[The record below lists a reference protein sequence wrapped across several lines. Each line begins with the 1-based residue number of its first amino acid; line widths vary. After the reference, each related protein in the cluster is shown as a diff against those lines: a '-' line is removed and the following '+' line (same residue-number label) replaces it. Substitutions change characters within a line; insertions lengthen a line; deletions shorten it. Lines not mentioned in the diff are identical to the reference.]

1 MREPPHPTHRP
12 LVVGAL
18 IVIALVAV
26 VFPFAWR
33 VSRPKHGTFHTAA
46 EIARRKVDESG
57 SLPAARIEGVVT
69 YADPANNVLFV
80 QDATGGVRVSLAED
94 SAAYYPGQRVTVSG
108 VVSDQ
113 ELSPVVLSP
122 QIVVH
127 GQGPLP
133 AAPLVRPSDFGTRDV
148 ENRLV
153 TIEGIVQSATGRQ
166 TGGVTARVSRDGVPI
181 EIYCQGYRGVIGA
194 EVDRRVRIT
203 GVATWDL
210 DVELKPVGRKLWVTS
225 WTDTV
230 YLSPMPSPVS
240 APLVTAA
247 SLWALPADRLPERRV
262 RVRGTMEA
270 AGPAGTFRIQDG
282 SGSLDVRFDVLSAVR
297 LGQDIEVVG
306 FAQRDAGSLYLD
318 NARVVAGS
326 VTESRE
332 AAPPV
337 LTTLRQVRALPPN
350 EAMRKYPV
358 HVRAVVTYF
367 DRSGFIFFVE
377 DGTDGIYVNPHEL
390 PIAGVRAGDL
400 VEISAIS
407 QAGNFA
413 PILGLPNIRV
423 LAHNQPLPQRW
434 ASLDRVFAGG
444 EDSRFVET
452 QGVVRDTDVRF
463 NTPLL
468 DVAYAGHR
476 FTAWVPGLSHPER
489 LLDARVALRGVCG
502 TLYNERRQ
510 FLAIQLFVPGPAGL
524 RVLEPPSEGM
534 PVAVDHVL
542 DFSVG
547 RLPGHRVRVEGVVT
561 HSAGS
566 QLFVRDADNGL
577 KVRLRHPRRLSPGDV
592 VDVLGYPQ
600 ADRLVPLLEDAEVVP
615 AGHGPGPAPV
625 ATNAQDLVRG
635 LHANQLVQLDAYLH
649 DTTSSVAEESLELQ
663 SGTTTFHALLDKT
676 GGQRVEL
683 QSGSKLRVTGI
694 FDTQSWRP
702 LTRTG
707 ASDFHVLLR
716 SADDVTVLVPA
727 PWWTMDRALQL
738 IGVAGFL
745 ALIAFGWVFI
755 LRRKVRAQ
763 TTTIRQKLET
773 EAALKEAAQT
783 ANRAKSEFLAN
794 MSHEIRTPMNGIVG
808 MTELTLE
815 TELTTEQ
822 RDNLEAVR
830 SSADSLLS
838 VINDI
843 LDFSKIEAGR
853 LDLEAVEF
861 SLGDMLEECVRSL
874 ALKAHEKN
882 LELVFGLAAGVPGM
896 VVGDPVRLRQV
907 VVNLVANAIKF
918 TSRGEVALEV
928 SADEESAQG
937 AAASSLKTRNGTPA
951 APVVRGSVEGP
962 QGAAASSLKTRNG
975 TPAAPVVR
983 GSVEGPQ
990 GAAASSLKTRNGTP
1004 AAPVVR
1010 GSVEGPQGAA
1020 ASSLKTRNG
1029 TPAAPVVRGSVE
1041 GPQGAA
1047 ASSLKTRNGTPAAP
1061 VVRGSVERQ
1070 NTVTLHFVVRDTG
1083 IGIPAEIREKI
1094 FEAFTQADN
1103 STTREYGGTGL
1114 GLSISARLVQ
1124 SMGGRI
1130 WVESELGEG
1139 SRFHFTAVVGIGNE
1153 VPHESAAD
1161 GILRGLTVLIVDDNA
1176 SSRVVLADTLV
1187 QWGMEP
1193 VAASGGTEAL
1203 AMLRQ
1208 AASEGRPFSLV
1219 LSDFHM
1225 LDLDGVTLLNAIR
1238 GSSLFP
1244 QPRAILL
1251 TSGSHVAESS
1261 IDTGADLICLAKP
1274 VRRSELRAAILGV
1287 FDPAAPASAT
1297 SSPTSP
1303 SPVASWRGLHVLLAE
1318 DNLVNQ
1324 QLAVRL
1330 LERRGHAVVLAAN
1343 GREALQALEH
1353 ASFDLILMD
1362 VQMPVMDGFAATLEI
1377 RRREEREGGHCFIVA
1392 MTAHAMKGDRERCL
1406 SAGMDAYVSKP
1417 LHPHEL
1423 DSILAQVPATES
1435 RPKETVPSHS

>member
-1 MREPPHPTHRP
+1 MRERLTHRP
-12 LVVGAL
+12 LVTGAL

-26 VFPFAWR
+26 VFPLAWR
-33 VSRPKHGTFHTAA
+33 VSRPKHGAFHTAA
-46 EIARRKVDESG
+46 EIARRTVDESG

-69 YADPANNVLFV
+69 YADPGNNVLFV
-80 QDATGGVRVSLAED
+80 QDATGGVRVSLGED

-113 ELSPVVLSP
+113 ELSPVVLNP

-133 AAPLVRPSDFGTRDV
+133 AAPLVRPSDFGRRDV

-153 TIEGIVQSATGRQ
+153 TIEGIVQSAMGRQ
-166 TGGVTARVSRDGVPI
+166 TGGITVRVSRDGIPI
-181 EIYCQGYRGVIGA
+181 EIYCQGYRGVIGD

-210 DVELKPVGRKLWVTS
+210 DVELKPVGRRLWVTS
-225 WTDTV
+225 WNDTV
-230 YLSPMPSPVS
+230 YLEPMPSPVS
-240 APLVTAA
+240 APLVAAA

-262 RVRGTMEA
+262 RVRGKMEA
-270 AGPAGTFRIQDG
+270 AGQAGTFRIQDG
-282 SGSLDVRFDVLSAVR
+282 GGSLNVRFDVLSAVR
-297 LGQDIEVVG
+297 LGQNIEVVG
-306 FAQRDAGSLYLD
+306 FAQRNADSLYLD

-337 LTTLRQVRALPPN
+337 LTTLRQVRGLPPN

-358 HVRAVVTYF
+358 HVRAVITYF
-367 DRSGFIFFVE
+367 NRAGYVFFVE
-377 DGTDGIYVNPHEL
+377 DDTDGIYVNPHEL
-390 PIAGVRAGDL
+390 PIPDVRSGDL
-400 VEISAIS
+400 VEIQGIS

-413 PILGLPNIRV
+413 PIIGLPHIRV
-423 LAHNQPLPQRW
+423 LARNRPLPRRW

-452 QGVVRDTDVRF
+452 QGVVRDADITY
-463 NTPLL
+463 NTSRL

-476 FTAWVPGLSHPER
+476 FNAWVPGLSHPER

-510 FLAIQLFVPGPAGL
+510 FVAIQLFVPGPAGL

-577 KVRLRHPRRLSPGDV
+577 KVHLRHPRRLSPGDV
-592 VDVLGYPQ
+592 VEVLGYPQ

-615 AGHGPGPAPV
+615 AGRGPAPAPV
-625 ATNAQDLVRG
+625 VTNAQDLVRG
-635 LHANQLVQLDAYLH
+635 LHANQLVQLDAYLR

-676 GGQRVEL
+676 GGQRAEL
-683 QSGSKLRVTGI
+683 QTGSKLRVTGI
-694 FDTQSWRP
+694 FDTQSWQP
-702 LTRTG
+702 LTRSGT
-707 ASDFHVLLR
+707 SDFHILLR
-716 SADDVTVLVPA
+716 SADDLTVLVPA
-727 PWWTMDRALQL
+727 PWWTTDRALQL
-738 IGVAGFL
+738 IAVAGFV
-745 ALIAFGWVFI
+745 ALIAFGWVFV
-755 LRRKVRAQ
+755 LRRKVREQ
-763 TTTIRQKLET
+763 TATIRQKLQT
-773 EAALKEAAQT
+773 EAALKEAAQA

-843 LDFSKIEAGR
+843 LDFSRIEAGR
-853 LDLEAVEF
+853 LDLESVEF
-861 SLGDMLEECVRSL
+861 SLGDLLEECVRSL

-918 TSRGEVALEV
+918 TNRGEVVLEV
-928 SADEESAQG
+928 SADERSAQDAAASVVRG
-937 AAASSLKTRNGTPA
+937 FVEGAQDAAASVVRGFVEGAQDAAASVVRGFREGAQDAAASVVRGFREGAQDAAASVVRGFREGAQDAAASSLKTGNGTPA
-951 APVVRGSVEGP
+951 APVVRGFAESRDSI
-962 QGAAASSLKTRNG
+962 A
-975 TPAAPVVR
+975 
-983 GSVEGPQ
+983 
-990 GAAASSLKTRNGTP
+990 
-1004 AAPVVR
+1004 
-1010 GSVEGPQGAA
+1010 
-1020 ASSLKTRNG
+1020 
-1029 TPAAPVVRGSVE
+1029 
-1041 GPQGAA
+1041 
-1047 ASSLKTRNGTPAAP
+1047 
-1061 VVRGSVERQ
+1061 
-1070 NTVTLHFVVRDTG
+1070 LHFVVRDTG

-1094 FEAFTQADN
+1094 FEAFTQADS

-1114 GLSISARLVQ
+1114 GLTICARLVQ

-1130 WVESELGEG
+1130 WVESEPGEG
-1139 SRFHFTAVVGIGNE
+1139 SRFHFTVVLGIGNE
-1153 VPHESAAD
+1153 VPHELAAN

-1176 SSRVVLADTLV
+1176 SSRAVLAGTLA
-1187 QWGMEP
+1187 QWGLEP
-1193 VAASGGTEAL
+1193 AAAGGGTEAM

-1208 AASEGRPFSLV
+1208 AASEGRPFPLV
-1219 LSDFHM
+1219 LSDLHM
-1225 LDLDGVTLLNAIR
+1225 PDLDGVTLLHAIR
-1238 GSSLFP
+1238 GDSLFP
-1244 QPRAILL
+1244 PPRAILL
-1251 TSGSHVAESS
+1251 TSGGHVPASS
-1261 IDTGADLICLAKP
+1261 FDTGELICLAKP
-1274 VRRSELRAAILGV
+1274 VRRSELHAAILGV

-1297 SSPTSP
+1297 SSPAGP
-1303 SPVASWRGLHVLLAE
+1303 SPAAPWRGLHVLLAE
-1318 DNLVNQ
+1318 DNQVNQ
-1324 QLAVRL
+1324 QLAEGL
-1330 LERRGHAVVLAAN
+1330 LERRGHTVVVAAN

-1353 ASFDLILMD
+1353 DSFDLVLMD
-1362 VQMPVMDGFAATLEI
+1362 VQMPVLDGLEATAEI

-1392 MTAHAMKGDRERCL
+1392 MTAHAMKGDRERFL
-1406 SAGMDAYVSKP
+1406 SAGMDAYVAKP

-1423 DSILAQVPATES
+1423 DSILAQVPAAES
-1435 RPKETVPSHS
+1435 RPRETVPSRS